1 MFDVK
6 TGVQTLFC
14 KLTLARRLLNRKWI
28 FILLPGILGITA
40 GLAGIAWFWFT
51 RSASVVTDFTPT
63 ENARLTITLPDT
75 VTAGKQV
82 PVLITAPTLPDETPI
97 ILTAIG
103 TYGLHPQSSRLRHGL
118 ATFYLPASDT
128 RAAGLMTLVASTNQ
142 ARAEAQLLI
151 RPGPPADP
159 IITVVGP
166 RSILADGQDQTM
178 LVALPTDAFGNPV
191 ASQTPVDISVRR
203 PGAEFESHNLILQ
216 TETRH
221 LLAWARLPSGTV
233 AGQTRLAVS
242 VGAAHSIEETVLEVP
257 GQPVS
262 FTLSAEPTLLPADGR
277 QLAELTTSPIADAHG
292 NLLPEG
298 TTATFLITDAGGG
311 RRTIPAAIVFNGRAQ
326 TVLQAPTR
334 PGKVTVQAMVA
345 GVLSR
350 PLQLTFTTGV
360 ALADDEIPLSASFN
374 VEGLIL
380 RLGPL
385 AGSLGQFIPDGTP
398 VEVVVLGPDDYQW
411 QEAIPADRGYIT
423 AEVRQSS
430 LLSGQ
435 YSVLVRLG
443 QGQGRATFMVP

>member
-14 KLTLARRLLNRKWI
+14 KLKLARRLLKRKRVL
-28 FILLPGILGITA
+28 ILLLGILGITA
-40 GLAGIAWFWFT
+40 GLAGTAGFWIA
-51 RSASVVTDFTPT
+51 RSASVVTNVTPT
-63 ENARLTITLPDT
+63 ENARLTITLPDI

-82 PVLITAPTLPDETPI
+82 PILITAPTLPDETPI

-103 TYGLHPQSSRLRHGL
+103 SYGLHPQSSRLQRGL
-118 ATFYLPASDT
+118 ATFYLPPTDT
-128 RAAGLMTLVASTNQ
+128 RAAGLMTLVASANH

-166 RSILADGQDQTM
+166 RSIIADGHDQTM
-178 LVALPTDAFGNPV
+178 IVALPTDAFGNPV
-191 ASQTPVDISVRR
+191 ASQTLVDISVRR
-203 PGAEFESHNLILQ
+203 PAAEFEPQNLILQ

-233 AGQTRLAVS
+233 AGQTRMAVS
-242 VGAAHSIEETVLEVP
+242 VGSAHSVEETVLEVP

-298 TTATFLITDAGGG
+298 TTATFLVADVDGG

-334 PGKVTVQAMVA
+334 PGKVTVQALVA

-350 PLQLTFTTGV
+350 PLQLTFTSGV
-360 ALADDEIPLSASFN
+360 VLADDEIPLSASFN
-374 VEGLIL
+374 VEGLTL

-385 AGSLGQFIPDGTP
+385 AGLLGQFIPDGTP
-398 VEVVVLGPDDYQW
+398 VEILVLGPDDYHW
-411 QEAIPADRGYIT
+411 QRAIPADRGYIT
-423 AEVRQSS
+423 AEVRQSN

-435 YSVLVRLG
+435 YSVSVRLG